1 MPHESPVV
9 TNPHVSSKR
18 TTFFGN
24 SIAGQSLEIYAQC
37 IAETGCPKCC
47 THSSYD
53 APTPC
58 DNWSPN
64 LRLFTSIHSSPPLNW
79 PKCTVLH
86 TTKNELNLKRE
97 NLDLPPQSYT
107 LYVFIMCE
115 ISTKR
120 QEKRIYVNYVSLW
133 CDQVVS
139 GLLANNFLV
148 PSFENISE
156 K

>member
-1 MPHESPVV
+1 MKAQLSQILMFPPKELPSLVIPLRASPWKYIPNVLRRLVAQNVARTVPMTHPPLV
-9 TNPHVSSKR
+9 TTGPQ
-18 TTFFGN
+18 TF
-24 SIAGQSLEIYAQC
+24 AY
-37 IAETGCPKCC
+37 
-47 THSSYD
+47 
-53 APTPC
+53 
-58 DNWSPN
+58 SPP
-64 LRLFTSIHSSPPLNW
+64 HSSPPLNW